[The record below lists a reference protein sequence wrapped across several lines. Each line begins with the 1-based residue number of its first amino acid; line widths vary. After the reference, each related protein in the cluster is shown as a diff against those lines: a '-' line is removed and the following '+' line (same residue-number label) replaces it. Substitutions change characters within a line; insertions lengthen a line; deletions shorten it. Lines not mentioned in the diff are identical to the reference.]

1 VVSFFSIKVISKKIF
16 YLTRPFGQ
24 EIGNDSLNGQVI
36 SQSFPFPIAQ
46 PGNTHKDGGMATV
59 AAAKKE
65 FPLKTLLSFLG
76 PGFLVTVGFIDP
88 GNWATNI
95 EGGSNFGYQLLWVI
109 TLSTIMLIVIQNMAA
124 KLGIATGKS
133 LAVNIRERFSRL
145 VSALLG
151 LTIVLACA
159 ATDVAEL
166 LGGAIGFNLLFGMPL
181 WSGALLTVLLE
192 VSLIVSQ
199 RYHRIEAIIIGFLGI
214 IGLCYLVEILI
225 VKPDWAELAPSMVV
239 PSVNRSS
246 IYVATAILGAVVMP
260 HNIFLHSSVIH
271 SRKWGIS
278 EGEKMALLHYEKVD
292 TLSAMLFGWGVN
304 SAMIIVAAAVFSR
317 HHVVV
322 ASIEQASVML
332 KPLAGPLAGFLFAV
346 ALVFAGVGS
355 SVTSSMAEVNVIT
368 GFLGRPE
375 NPRTL
380 LYRISV
386 FVTAVPSFVIILLTM
401 DTFRILI
408 FSQVVLSI
416 QLPFTLVP
424 LLILCR
430 DRNLMGCF
438 RSSQLEFAA
447 AVLISAVIIILNIYL
462 FYSTIAGGG

>member
-1 VVSFFSIKVISKKIF
+1 M
-16 YLTRPFGQ
+16 T
-24 EIGNDSLNGQVI
+24 
-36 SQSFPFPIAQ
+36 
-46 PGNTHKDGGMATV
+46 TV

-76 PGFLVTVGFIDP
+76 PAFLVTVGFIDP

-95 EGGSNFGYQLLWVI
+95 EGGAKFGYELLWVI

-133 LAVNIRERFSRL
+133 LAVNIRERFSRP
-145 VSALLG
+145 VSAFLG
-151 LTIVLACA
+151 LTIVLACV

-166 LGGAIGFNLLFGMPL
+166 LGAAIGFNLLFGMPL
-181 WSGALLTVLLE
+181 WSGALLTVFLE
-192 VSLIVSQ
+192 VFLIVSQ
-199 RYHRIEAIIIGFLGI
+199 RYHRIEVIIMGFLGI
-214 IGLCYLVEILI
+214 IGLGYLVEILI
-225 VKPDWAELAPSMVV
+225 VKPDWAELAPSLVV
-239 PSVNRSS
+239 PRLNRNS
-246 IYVATAILGAVVMP
+246 IYVAMAILGAVVMP
-260 HNIFLHSSVIH
+260 HNIFLHSNVIH

-278 EGEKMALLHYEKVD
+278 ESEKMAFLRYEKID
-292 TLSAMLFGWGVN
+292 TLSAMLLGWVVN
-304 SAMIIVAAAVFSR
+304 SAMTIVAAAVFSR

-322 ASIEQASVML
+322 DSIEQASATL
-332 KPLAGPLAGFLFAV
+332 KPLAGPLAGFLFAM

-375 NPRTL
+375 DPRTL

-386 FVTAVPSFVIILLTM
+386 VVTALPSFVIILLAM
-401 DTFRILI
+401 DTFHILI

-430 DRNLMGCF
+430 DHNLMGCF
-438 RSSQLEFAA
+438 RSGQREFAA
-447 AVLISAVIIILNIYL
+447 AVAISAVVIILNIYL
-462 FYSTIAGGG
+462 LYSTIAGGG

>member
-1 VVSFFSIKVISKKIF
+1 VSFISGA
-16 YLTRPFGQ
+16 LRDGQ
-24 EIGNDSLNGQVI
+24 
-36 SQSFPFPIAQ
+36 
-46 PGNTHKDGGMATV
+46 MATI
-59 AAAKKE
+59 AEAKKGV
-65 FPLKTLLSFLG
+65 PLKTLFSFLG

-95 EGGSNFGYQLLWVI
+95 EGGSKFGYELLWVI

-124 KLGIATGKS
+124 KLGISTGKS
-133 LAVNIRERFSRL
+133 LAVNIRQRFSRP
-145 VSALLG
+145 VSAFLG
-151 LTIVLACA
+151 LTIVLACV

-192 VSLIVSQ
+192 VFLIVSQ
-199 RYHRIEAIIIGFLGI
+199 RYHRIEAIIMGFLGI

-225 VKPDWAELAPSMVV
+225 VRPDWMELAPSMVV
-239 PSVNRSS
+239 PTVNRSS
-246 IYVATAILGAVVMP
+246 IYVAMAILGAVVMP
-260 HNIFLHSSVIH
+260 HNIFLHSNVIH

-278 EGEKMALLHYEKVD
+278 EDEKMALLRYEKVD
-292 TLSAMLFGWGVN
+292 TFSAMLLGWVVN
-304 SAMIIVAAAVFSR
+304 SAMIIVAAAVFCR
-317 HHVVV
+317 HQVVV
-322 ASIEQASVML
+322 ESIEQASATL

-368 GFLGRPE
+368 GFLGKPE
-375 NPRTL
+375 DPRTL

-386 FVTAVPSFVIILLTM
+386 FVTAIPSFLIIILAI

-416 QLPFTLVP
+416 QLPFTLIP
-424 LLILCR
+424 LLILCH
-430 DRNLMGCF
+430 DRKIMGRF
-438 RSSQLEFAA
+438 RSSRLEFAA
-447 AVLISAVIIILNIYL
+447 AVVISAVVIILNIYL
-462 FYSTIAGGG
+462 LYSTIAGGG

>member
-1 VVSFFSIKVISKKIF
+1 MGWPPTNSGHRQLSRHTSGI
-16 YLTRPFGQ
+16 
-24 EIGNDSLNGQVI
+24 
-36 SQSFPFPIAQ
+36 
-46 PGNTHKDGGMATV
+46 THKDGGMTTV
-59 AAAKKE
+59 TAAKKE
-65 FPLKTLLSFLG
+65 FPIKTLLRFLG

-95 EGGSNFGYQLLWVI
+95 EGGSKFGYELLWVI

-133 LAVNIRERFSRL
+133 LAVNIRERFSL
-145 VSALLG
+145 PVSTLLG

-166 LGGAIGFNLLFGMPL
+166 LGGAIGFNLLLGMPL

-192 VSLIVSQ
+192 VFLIVSQ
-199 RYHRIEAIIIGFLGI
+199 RYHRIEAIIMGFLGI
-214 IGLCYLVEILI
+214 IGLCYLVEIMI

-246 IYVATAILGAVVMP
+246 IYVAMAILGAVVMP
-260 HNIFLHSSVIH
+260 HNIFLHSNVIH

-278 EGEKMALLHYEKVD
+278 EGEKMALLHYEKAD

-304 SAMIIVAAAVFSR
+304 SAMIIVAAAVFSG

-322 ASIEQASVML
+322 DSIEQASVIL

-375 NPRTL
+375 DPRTL

-386 FVTAVPSFVIILLTM
+386 FVTAIPSFVIILLAM

-424 LLILCR
+424 LLILCC
-430 DRNLMGCF
+430 DRSLMGRF

-447 AVLISAVIIILNIYL
+447 AVAISAIVIILNIYL
-462 FYSTIAGGG
+462 LYSTIAGGG

>member
-1 VVSFFSIKVISKKIF
+1 M
-16 YLTRPFGQ
+16 G
-24 EIGNDSLNGQVI
+24 
-36 SQSFPFPIAQ
+36 
-46 PGNTHKDGGMATV
+46 
-59 AAAKKE
+59 AARKG
-65 FPLKTLLSFLG
+65 FPLKTLFSFLG

-95 EGGSNFGYQLLWVI
+95 EGGSKFGYELLWVI

-124 KLGIATGKS
+124 KLGISTGKS
-133 LAVNIRERFSRL
+133 LAVNIRQHFSRP
-145 VSALLG
+145 VSAFLG
-151 LTIVLACA
+151 LTIVLACV

-181 WSGALLTVLLE
+181 WLGALLTVFLE
-192 VSLIVSQ
+192 VFLIVSQ
-199 RYHRIEAIIIGFLGI
+199 RYHRLEAIIMGFLGI

-225 VKPDWAELAPSMVV
+225 VKPDWAQLAPSMVV
-239 PSVNRSS
+239 PNINRSS
-246 IYVATAILGAVVMP
+246 IYVAMAILGAVVMP
-260 HNIFLHSSVIH
+260 HNIFLHSNVIH

-278 EGEKMALLHYEKVD
+278 EEEKMALLYYEKAD
-292 TLSAMLFGWGVN
+292 TFSAMLLGWVVN
-304 SAMIIVAAAVFSR
+304 SAMIIVAAAVFYR
-317 HHVVV
+317 HNVMVD
-322 ASIEQASVML
+322 SIEQASATL
-332 KPLAGPLAGFLFAV
+332 KPLAGSLAGFLFAV

-375 NPRTL
+375 DPRTL

-386 FVTAVPSFVIILLTM
+386 FVTAIPSFLIIILSV

-416 QLPFTLVP
+416 QLPFTLIP

-430 DRNLMGCF
+430 DRNIMGRF
-438 RSSQLEFAA
+438 RSNWQEFSAA
-447 AVLISAVIIILNIYL
+447 LAISAVVIILNIYL
-462 FYSTIAGGG
+462 LYSTIAGGG

>member
-1 VVSFFSIKVISKKIF
+1 MAA
-16 YLTRPFGQ
+16 TRKGFH
-24 EIGNDSLNGQVI
+24 LR
-36 SQSFPFPIAQ
+36 
-46 PGNTHKDGGMATV
+46 
-59 AAAKKE
+59 
-65 FPLKTLLSFLG
+65 TLFSFLG
-76 PGFLVTVGFIDP
+76 PGFLITVGFIDP

-95 EGGSNFGYQLLWVI
+95 EGGSKFGYKLLWVI

-133 LAVNIRERFSRL
+133 LAVNIRERFSRP

-151 LTIVLACA
+151 LTIVLGCV

-192 VSLIVSQ
+192 VFLIVSQ
-199 RYHRIEAIIIGFLGI
+199 RYHRIEAIIMGFLGI

-246 IYVATAILGAVVMP
+246 IYVAMAILGAVVMP
-260 HNIFLHSSVIH
+260 HNIFLHSNVIH

-278 EGEKMALLHYEKVD
+278 EDEKMALLHYEKID
-292 TLSAMLFGWGVN
+292 TLSAMLLGWVVN
-304 SAMIIVAAAVFSR
+304 SAMIIVAAAVFCR
-317 HHVVV
+317 HRVVV
-322 ASIEQASVML
+322 ESIEQASATL
-332 KPLAGPLAGFLFAV
+332 KPLAGPLAGLLFAV

-368 GFLGRPE
+368 GFLGKPE
-375 NPRTL
+375 DPRTL

-386 FVTAVPSFVIILLTM
+386 FITAIPSLIIILLAM
-401 DTFRILI
+401 NTFRILI

-430 DRNLMGCF
+430 DRSRMGCF
-438 RSSQLEFAA
+438 KSSRLEFASA
-447 AVLISAVIIILNIYL
+447 IVISAVVIILNIFL
-462 FYSTIAGGG
+462 LYSTVIEGF